1 MASDLLTIAA
11 SGARAARGA
20 LDVTAQNIA
29 NASSEGYVRRSVR
42 MQEVSA
48 AGGHLRM
55 GDMSLSGARV
65 AGVDR
70 NVDMFRQT
78 EVRRTNS
85 DVTRAATELRGL
97 QNIESAVE
105 QAGVYQAVVDFEA
118 SLQQLA
124 SDPGDPSLRAAVLAS
139 ADTMARKFNIA
150 AESLDAAGEGV
161 RFEAQAAVDDTNIIS
176 GELARVNLRLARAG
190 EGSSDRASLLDQRD
204 TLLERLSGTV
214 NVSTSFGPDGA
225 VTVTAGGSGGPTLV
239 SGGSSATLAM
249 STAADGT
256 VSFSVDGSPLALSG
270 GSLAGSALAL
280 NQIAD
285 ARSRLDVLAEDLA
298 DTVNTVQANGT
309 NAAGNPGEP
318 LFAGTGAGDLRVLTT
333 NGAALATAP
342 AGAPAGSLD
351 ASNLVALR
359 QALETGGVAKNMSG
373 LLFDI
378 SSQVAGRTITHD
390 ALGAI
395 ASSARIS
402 LEQQSGVD
410 LDAEAANLM
419 RFQQAFQASGRAMQ
433 VASDIFTTLVGIGR

>member
-42 MQEVSA
+42 MEEVSA
-48 AGGHLRM
+48 TGGQMRI
-55 GDMSLSGARV
+55 GDISLSGARI
-65 AGVDR
+65 AGIYR
-70 NVDMFRQT
+70 NADMFRQA

-85 DVTRAATELRGL
+85 DLARATTELGGL

-105 QAGVYQAVVDFEA
+105 QAGVYPAIVEFEA
-118 SLQQLA
+118 ALLQLG
-124 SDPGDPSLRAAVLAS
+124 SDPADPSLRAAVLAG

-150 AESLDAAGEGV
+150 ADSLDAVGDGL
-161 RFEAQAAVDDTNIIS
+161 RFEADAALKDANIIG

-190 EGSSDRASLLDQRD
+190 
-204 TLLERLSGTV
+204 
-214 NVSTSFGPDGA
+214 
-225 VTVTAGGSGGPTLV
+225 GSGGQTLV
-239 SGGSSATLAM
+239 TGGTAATLSMA
-249 STAADGT
+249 TAADGT
-256 VSFSVDGSPLALSG
+256 ISFAADGSPLSLSG
-270 GSLAGSALAL
+270 GALAGSALAL
-280 NQIAD
+280 SQVAA
-285 ARSRLDVLAEDLA
+285 ARSRLDTLAGEIA
-298 DTVNTVQANGT
+298 ATVNTAQANGT
-309 NAAGNPGEP
+309 DANGNPGEP
-318 LFAGTGAGDLRVLTT
+318 LFAGTGAGDLRLVATS
-333 NGAALATAP
+333 GAALATAP

-351 ASNLVALR
+351 SGNLTALR
-359 QALETGGVAKNMSG
+359 QALETSGAARNMNE

-378 SSQVAGRTITHD
+378 SSQVAGRTVTHE

-410 LDAEAANLM
+410 LDTEAANLM

-433 VASDIFTTLVGIGR
+433 VASDIFDTLIGIGR